1 MAVAQV
7 AESTTLHI
15 KNMVCDRCIRVV
27 REELEH
33 LGLCVVEMQL
43 GRVVVMTPEAG
54 LDLDAVS
61 RTLEANGF
69 ELLQDQQ
76 AQLVERIKTT
86 ILDLIHSGGLEEL
99 HLNYSDYISR
109 QVGRSYS
116 YLSALFSQVENLTI
130 EKYLILQKIEKTK
143 ELLVY
148 DELTLSEIAY
158 RLGYS
163 SPQYLSGQFKAV
175 TGLTP
180 TAFRSGKAKRR
191 PLDHVTQ

>member
-1 MAVAQV
+1 MT
-7 AESTTLHI
+7 TTLHI

-27 REELEH
+27 REELEG
-33 LGLCVVEMQL
+33 LGLTVADVQL
-43 GRVVVMTPEAG
+43 GHAEVLSPATG
-54 LDLDAVS
+54 LDLNAVS
-61 RTLEANGF
+61 RTLEASGF
-69 ELLQDQQ
+69 KLLQDHQ

-116 YLSALFSQVENLTI
+116 YLSTLFSQVENLTI

-148 DELTLSEIAY
+148 DELTLTEIAY

-163 SPQYLSGQFKAV
+163 SPQHLSGQFKAV

-180 TAFRSGKAKRR
+180 TAFRHGKAKRR
-191 PLDHVTQ
+191 PLDQVRQ